1 MASAHKSHAV
11 RDIAAISAVIGENN
25 IGCLDPV
32 DAPQSNVTIK
42 NTKTRRQKRVVGE
55 VIA

>member
-1 MASAHKSHAV
+1 VASAHKSHAV

-25 IGCLDPV
+25 SRCLDPV